1 MIKEISYP
9 SACYTPGADL
19 WVVPAT
25 ANSAWYKKLNWYC
38 SSQLTIWSYKK
49 KPVFSNKLK
58 QIIESETLPF
68 KEDTSLIS
76 SNNILVDT
84 ANVFPNRAVLALDV
98 STGLTSWLGEIKAK
112 SHQLKTNKIRI
123 FWGQSQL
130 TELLQGLR
138 SIQNDLED
146 LSVEVITC
154 EPDKL

>member
-9 SACYTPGADL
+9 SACYAPGADL

-38 SSQLTIWSYKK
+38 SSQLTIWAYKK
-49 KPVFSNKLK
+49 KPAFSDKLK
-58 QIIESETLPF
+58 QIIESESLPF
-68 KEDTSLIS
+68 SDDHSSTSK
-76 SNNILVDT
+76 NILVDT

-98 STGLTSWLGEIKAK
+98 STGLTTWLSEIKAK
-112 SHQLKTNKIRI
+112 SNQLNTNKIRI

-130 TELLQGLR
+130 QELLQGLK
-138 SIQNDLED
+138 SIQKDLED